1 MFHHES
7 ICVTVFHLQMS
18 FLGLKS
24 LDTLKTKCAMTEQV
38 TLILQVHKYND
49 FWQDPANW
57 MLCYANEV
65 KMLQDPCCCYHGWR
79 GFLHLNGSNSD
90 SSAMKGEFAS
100 YGSDMKRNQCSPI
113 GMWLTFACYLTLST
127 VGTSRISNGHETAG
141 KTPSPSA
148 VLHGNHLTSVLSS

>member
-49 FWQDPANW
+49 F
-57 MLCYANEV
+57 
-65 KMLQDPCCCYHGWR
+65 
-79 GFLHLNGSNSD
+79 
-90 SSAMKGEFAS
+90 
-100 YGSDMKRNQCSPI
+100 
-113 GMWLTFACYLTLST
+113 
-127 VGTSRISNGHETAG
+127 
-141 KTPSPSA
+141 
-148 VLHGNHLTSVLSS
+148 